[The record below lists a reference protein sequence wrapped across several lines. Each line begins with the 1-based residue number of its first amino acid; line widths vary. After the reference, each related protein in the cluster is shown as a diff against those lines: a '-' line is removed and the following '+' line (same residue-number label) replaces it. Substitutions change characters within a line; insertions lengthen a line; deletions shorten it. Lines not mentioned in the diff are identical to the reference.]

1 MEMFEEEHLT
11 VTSQSFLVVLC
22 TGDWLSQSLRQAMI
36 SPLEPCMISP
46 ELHPLSLNVSFI

>member
-22 TGDWLSQSLRQAMI
+22 TGDWLSQLLRQAMI
-36 SPLEPCMISP
+36 ITS
-46 ELHPLSLNVSFI
+46 